1 MSIIEKLKKSIE
13 SVIGEGRFYYN
24 EAGGLNVDLDN
35 ANYPCAFA
43 QLVETGTIEDTLGSF
58 HEQVSV
64 LVYFADIADPDM
76 EPMPNEDILTE
87 RKKQALVWL
96 ATLRNNDDLNIVS
109 IGNTDRVYIK
119 VDRFDVRLTA
129 FAVNVTLQ
137 EVKGY
142 GVCDIEECD
151 CGGC

>member
-13 SVIGEGRFYYN
+13 AVIGEGRFYYN

-76 EPMPNEDILTE
+76 EPMPNEEILTE
-87 RKKQALVWL
+87 RKKQALVL
-96 ATLRNNDDLNIVS
+96 YRKVS
-109 IGNTDRVYIK
+109 YTY
-119 VDRFDVRLTA
+119 
-129 FAVNVTLQ
+129 
-137 EVKGY
+137 
-142 GVCDIEECD
+142 
-151 CGGC
+151 